1 MAQQNIF
8 ALAKQGNSK
17 AIAVTVLFSTGELLS
32 TTRGQ
37 SFELHVKNS
46 LVTTIGEESIVINE
60 NFLRCTP

>member
-1 MAQQNIF
+1 MAQQNIL
-8 ALAKQGNSK
+8 ALAKQGNPK

-46 LVTTIGEESIVINE
+46 LVTTIGQESIAI
-60 NFLRCTP
+60 RKIS